1 MNDIKTRAND
11 FSKGSILKHILRL
24 AIPMTIAQLITI
36 LYNIVDRMFIGRIG
50 GVETTDALTGVGVCL
65 PIVTIIMAFSN
76 LIGAGA
82 APLISI
88 ERGRNNGEESE
99 SILGNACSLLIIVGI
114 SISVLGLCFK
124 TPILKLLGAS
134 DATLP
139 YADSY
144 ITIYLIGAIFPVIA
158 LGLNSIINAQ
168 GFGKTGMLTIAIGAM
183 LNIILDPIL
192 IFVFN
197 MGVAGAAIATVISQ
211 IASAIWT
218 VGFLL
223 SKKATYTIKLRHMIR
238 LNSRRIKKNTVAR
251 VGRVYNAR
259 YKRGSSNGLQ
269 YDAKTIRKR
278 FIYWNHDDNNI
289 CQGYTCSAC
298 SGIFTR
304 SSARAWI
311 QLRG

>member
-168 GFGKTGMLTIAIGAM
+168 GFGKTGICLLYTS
-183 LNIILDPIL
+183 D
-192 IFVFN
+192 
-197 MGVAGAAIATVISQ
+197 AA
-211 IASAIWT
+211 
-218 VGFLL
+218 
-223 SKKATYTIKLRHMIR
+223 
-238 LNSRRIKKNTVAR
+238 
-251 VGRVYNAR
+251 
-259 YKRGSSNGLQ
+259 
-269 YDAKTIRKR
+269 DE
-278 FIYWNHDDNNI
+278 
-289 CQGYTCSAC
+289 
-298 SGIFTR
+298 
-304 SSARAWI
+304 
-311 QLRG
+311 

>member
-197 MGVAGAAIATVISQ
+197 MGVAGAGDCNCDFSNCF
-211 IASAIWT
+211 SH
-218 VGFLL
+218 LD
-223 SKKATYTIKLRHMIR
+223 SR
-238 LNSRRIKKNTVAR
+238 LFTQQKGHIYHKTSP
-251 VGRVYNAR
+251 
-259 YKRGSSNGLQ
+259 
-269 YDAKTIRKR
+269 YDKT
-278 FIYWNHDDNNI
+278 
-289 CQGYTCSAC
+289 
-298 SGIFTR
+298 
-304 SSARAWI
+304 
-311 QLRG
+311 